1 MALQIQ
7 EKCAYQHHSS
17 ETLAAGVTDL
27 SWLSGLISPGRVC
40 VCCLL
45 LHTGENI
52 QVPSGTA
59 KGSLPVAKRELGV
72 MRESPEILLEVCQI
86 NTSGHW
92 ERGFW
97 SQQNTG
103 FCQAPGDESATMQL
117 QILK

>member
-7 EKCAYQHHSS
+7 EKCAYQHHST

-86 NTSGHW
+86 NTSDTGKEAFGHNRTQVFVKHL
-92 ERGFW
+92 EM
-97 SQQNTG
+97 NL
-103 FCQAPGDESATMQL
+103 L
-117 QILK
+117 QCSCRF